1 MLKRLTLLL
10 TSGDKSVLFEER
22 SFCSTFR
29 IYIEEETLGFMD
41 VILQWSPSR
50 NFFFFFLLQTM
61 FDWRHVLMM
70 HEIGKSLFAKRI
82 PPPLLQG
89 FLHKYVLI
97 FFPRIIIFH
106 NLWYNAKSCK
116 TFSPDLAK
124 QTTYETNSSETEEN
138 KELQM
143 RRSFA
148 VLLHQITFVLF
159 PVSQSVKLSVVLLVD
174 CHLWLVR
181 LACSSQLSHFPI
193 QFD

>member
-82 PPPLLQG
+82 PPPLLQS

-106 NLWYNAKSCK
+106 NLWCSAKSCK
-116 TFSPDLAK
+116 TFFPDLAK
-124 QTTYETNSSETEEN
+124 QTTKQTRLRQKKIRNCKWEG
-138 KELQM
+138 
-143 RRSFA
+143 
-148 VLLHQITFVLF
+148 VLLFCCIRLRSSFSLS
-159 PVSQSVKLSVVLLVD
+159 VSQSSSLLSYL
-174 CHLWLVR
+174 
-181 LACSSQLSHFPI
+181 
-193 QFD
+193 